1 MNLNQLQPA
10 HIEKLI
16 PFPERTLLSRA
27 VRHHPQIKRGLEEI
41 RALFRDDKVV
51 DQDARVASFEGGSSV
66 AEELKASAVGSAVE
80 NGAEEV
86 VAGVCD
92 APKKRKWE

>member
-10 HIEKLI
+10 RIEKLI
-16 PFPERTLLSRA
+16 PFPEGTLLSRA

-41 RALFRDDKVV
+41 RALVWDDKVV

-80 NGAEEV
+80 NGTEEII
-86 VAGVCD
+86 AGV
-92 APKKRKWE
+92 